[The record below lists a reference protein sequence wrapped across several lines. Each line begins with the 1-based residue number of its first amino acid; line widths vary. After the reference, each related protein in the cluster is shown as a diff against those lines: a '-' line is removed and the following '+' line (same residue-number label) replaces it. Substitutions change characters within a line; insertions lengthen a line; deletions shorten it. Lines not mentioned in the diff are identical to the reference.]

1 MILENDQ
8 LLASPVPL
16 LTDADLDWLDDDDQV
31 SLINANYE
39 DWENSRTEAARI
51 LTTRGP
57 RSLAERL
64 SLMAGKLL

>member
-8 LLASPVPL
+8 LLASSVPL

-39 DWENSRTEAARI
+39 D
-51 LTTRGP
+51 
-57 RSLAERL
+57 
-64 SLMAGKLL
+64 